1 MTKKI
6 FSILALLCLTVSGA
20 WADDA
25 KVKYALTT
33 GETFTSGQTVE
44 VKDDADAVVATIT
57 YGETGGAEF
66 NAAKK
71 DANVTGYT
79 AYTDGNGTNGDKTG
93 GTFYTIVPVYD
104 GTIDVAVVLNKD
116 KAFYILEDGTAL
128 ESYNGIKENAKYYG
142 TYPFSVSAGKSYKFY
157 CAGSKLGFYGF
168 EYTYTPPVPPVTID
182 VTPTANAN
190 EWTFLMPG
198 YDVEVGVVYDTELAL
213 SEETDNTAA
222 LDEWDGYEADVTL
235 TRTLATGGWNT
246 LALPFSIDATS
257 FAGLQYLLTT
267 QGGSITLKQLSSSAF
282 DAGTLTLNFTDA
294 TSIEAGKPY
303 LVKVTKALNFA
314 TLPTAIVALGGTNP
328 FAGLEISKT
337 LVPTTTTAVDFIPTL
352 GLTEVT
358 GDTKEI
364 LFVSSGNK
372 LLHPTTLPD
381 NMKGFRAYF
390 LLKGDAVNAS
400 SFTLDFGD
408 GETTSINEELRMKNE
423 EFATAPVYDLQ
434 GRRVNNAA
442 QKGVYI
448 VNGKKVIIK

>member
-6 FSILALLCLTVSGA
+6 YSIIALLCLAVSST
-20 WADDA
+20 WAQD
-25 KVKYALTT
+25 
-33 GETFTSGQTVE
+33 
-44 VKDDADAVVATIT
+44 
-57 YGETGGAEF
+57 
-66 NAAKK
+66 
-71 DANVTGYT
+71 
-79 AYTDGNGTNGDKTG
+79 
-93 GTFYTIVPVYD
+93 PV
-104 GTIDVAVVLNKD
+104 
-116 KAFYILEDGTAL
+116 
-128 ESYNGIKENAKYYG
+128 
-142 TYPFSVSAGKSYKFY
+142 
-157 CAGSKLGFYGF
+157 
-168 EYTYTPPVPPVTID
+168 ID

-190 EWTFLMPG
+190 EWTFLMPD

-213 SEETDNTAA
+213 NEETDNAAA

-246 LALPFSIDATS
+246 LAVPFSIDATS
-257 FAGLQYLLTT
+257 FAGLQALLTT

-303 LVKVTKALNFA
+303 LVKVTKALDFA

-408 GETTSINEELRMKNE
+408 GETTSINEELRIKNE

-448 VNGKKVIIK
+448 VNGKKVIVK